1 MALEKEIII
10 ANEALK
16 DLSDA
21 QIEAIRTLSQNSED
35 ELFRV
40 KMGDHYRRLDASIE
54 EHSGVARNGD
64 EKTYDYLPRAIDAVK
79 ASYDAQIS
87 SLTAER
93 DTYKAKASEGGD
105 AVIKAQLESVQ
116 AELQTTK
123 DQFNALKAEKDGLD
137 ERHKG
142 EILAY
147 RIDNEIARAKEG
159 IKVKA
164 GLNDVA
170 VNTLIAQAIA
180 NIKAKNPSFETKGGE
195 ERLIFHDENGAP
207 LNNAENQLNPF
218 TAKEL
223 LIKEL
228 SAMDILEKPKAKGT
242 GTSPDP
248 NGNPSMAAATQK
260 EATDIINKELASKG
274 LIKGTSE
281 FQVEFN
287 KAWIERKIA
296 DLPLR

>member
-1 MALEKEIII
+1 MALEKETII

-16 DLSDA
+16 DLSEQ
-21 QIEAIRTLSQNSED
+21 QIEAIQTLSQNSED

-87 SLTAER
+87 ALTKER
-93 DTYKAKASEGGD
+93 DTYKEKASEGAD
-105 AVIKAQLESVQ
+105 EAIKAQLETTQ
-116 AELQTTK
+116 AELKTTK
-123 DQFNALKAEKDGLD
+123 EQFNALKAEKDGL
-137 ERHKG
+137 EEKHKG
-142 EILAY
+142 EILTY

-164 GLNDVA
+164 GLNEVA
-170 VNTLIAQAIA
+170 VNTLISQAVA
-180 NIKAKNPSFETKGGE
+180 NIKAKNPSFEMRSGE
-195 ERLIFHDENGAP
+195 EMLIFHDENGAP

-228 SAMDILEKPKAKGT
+228 SAMDILEKPKSKGA
-242 GTSPDP
+242 GANAEP
-248 NGNPSMAAATQK
+248 GAAITTASTQK
-260 EATDIINKELASKG
+260 EATDIINKELAAKG
-274 LIKGTSE
+274 LIRGTSE
-281 FQVEFN
+281 FQAEFN
-287 KAWIERKIA
+287 KAWTDRKIA